1 MPTSSPTCRRRRR
14 LRAVSAFAES
24 GHDVTPQRVA
34 ELLRSGEAQVI
45 DVREPYEREAG
56 HIAGTRHVE
65 LERLA
70 SQAETI
76 DRDRPVVFHCRL
88 GARSGLATRAFREA
102 GWEAYNMTGG
112 IQAWA
117 EAGLPLEPEGGYVA
131 DH

>member
-1 MPTSSPTCRRRRR
+1 M
-14 LRAVSAFAES
+14 SAFARSE
-24 GHDVTPQRVA
+24 HDVTPQRVA
-34 ELLRSGEAQVI
+34 ELLRSGEAQVV

-56 HIAGTRHVE
+56 HIAGTRHIE

-76 DRDRPVVFHCRL
+76 DRERPVVFHCRL

-102 GWEAYNMTGG
+102 GWDAYNMTGG